1 MYLTIEKRQGMETK
15 LKGEASKHLSY
26 HSCIGQGK
34 VRMTYAK
41 TFVQLQVYVTFIVDT
56 IFDYQFWQMH
66 LF

>member
-1 MYLTIEKRQGMETK
+1 METK

-26 HSCIGQGK
+26 HSCIGKGK
-34 VRMTYAK
+34 VRMMYAK

-56 IFDYQFWQMH
+56 IFDYQFWQMQ